1 MTTATLTRILLN
13 PRSTAVRRDLVDAD
27 GLHKTVMRLAPDG
40 IGDSAR
46 QQAGILFRLDRTQTG
61 EVLLVQSLLPPD
73 LRHLPAD
80 YGQIDTRDLGP
91 MLKAFTTG
99 LQVRYRIAANAS
111 KRIRPSEQEMA
122 SGRKHGRV
130 IPLTGE
136 EATTWWQRKS
146 ADAGLAVH
154 SVVASPLPA
163 ARGRGNSAPRHALT
177 RFDGLATI
185 TDPHALTTAVL
196 AGIGKGKPYG
206 AGLLSLA
213 PAHRG

>member
-13 PRSTAVRRDLVDAD
+13 PRSTAVRKDLADAD

-61 EVLLVQSLLPPD
+61 DVLLIQSLLPPD
-73 LRHLPAD
+73 LHHLPID

-91 MLKAFTTG
+91 MLKALTTG

-111 KRIRPSEQEMA
+111 KRIRPTEQEA
-122 SGRKHGRV
+122 ARGRKHGKV
-130 IPLTGE
+130 TPLTGE
-136 EATTWWQRKS
+136 EAITWWQRKS
-146 ADAGLAVH
+146 ADAGLTVH
-154 SVVASPLPA
+154 TALASPLPP
-163 ARGRGNSAPRHALT
+163 ARGRGNTAPRHALT

-185 TDPHALTTAVL
+185 TDTQALTTAVL
-196 AGIGKGKPYG
+196 TGIGRGKPYG

-213 PAHRG
+213 PARRE